1 MQKLEFGKE
10 LVQQISSHEIFS
22 FSLFGINIPVTD
34 TVIVMWIIMAFLAV
48 FSIAFTRSLK
58 LIPEGRQNIAETIV
72 EFINNFTKDIV
83 GHHWEHFAPYIGTI
97 FIFLIISNCISVF
110 AVIPKGEELYRLTHA
125 EFFRNLPDFSI
136 RPPTKDVNT
145 TMCMA
150 VMSII
155 MVVYAGIRF
164 KGLPGW
170 LKSFVEPIPV
180 MLPMKITEYLIR
192 ILSLSFRLFGNILGA
207 FIIMEIVYFLM
218 PAVIPAGLSI
228 YFDLFDGVLQAF
240 IFVFLTS
247 IYIAEAVE

>member
-48 FSIAFTRSLK
+48 FSIIFTRRLK
-58 LIPEGRQNIAETIV
+58 LIPEGRQNIVETIV
-72 EFINNFTKDIV
+72 EFINNFTKDTV

-110 AVIPKGEELYRLTHA
+110 AVIPKGEELYRLTHV

-164 KGLPGW
+164 KGFPGW
-170 LKSFVEPIPV
+170 IKSFVEPIPV
-180 MLPMKITEYLIR
+180 VLPMKITEYLIR